1 MNDKPDDKSTNAP
14 KPEASHGPC
23 LCQAVGPLLTEFL
36 RRIGPPE
43 EARQHF
49 DSARIEFLKGLR
61 SLLDAKIERVARR
74 SAKGEKI
81 PVE

>member
-1 MNDKPDDKSTNAP
+1 
-14 KPEASHGPC
+14 
-23 LCQAVGPLLTEFL
+23 LTEFL